1 MNPESAYECATC
13 AEIFEDFEEAA
24 NCCGYGYYDVF
35 VCGECGASYFTNRE
49 AEQCCQ
55 EEEYDSL

>member
-1 MNPESAYECATC
+1 MNAESAYECATC

-24 NCCGYGYYDVF
+24 NCCGYGYYDVIL
-35 VCGECGASYFTNRE
+35 CGRYGADYSTEYG

-55 EEEYDSL
+55 EEEDDSL